1 MRRPRS
7 CFSAS
12 GADKNGRGRAGAGDF
27 FAGDRLFG
35 PKHLIYA
42 ARGIYDISVWL
53 NNDIQDRGLY
63 MNRSE
68 AYQQYVRSL
77 KLGQKYCRSCM
88 INGNYP
94 YIRVLDELLDES
106 TIIGRMNL
114 GVMDIPSEQIVGTK
128 NAERRLAFAANYM
141 PLLSVE
147 TEFAAKWISLC
158 SAHLSDEGIHD
169 PISCYEYMGEF
180 YVQEGH
186 KRVSVMRSY
195 GAPSVSARVVR
206 LIPAYSDDVRV
217 RVYYEFL
224 NFYNLSKLYSV
235 RFRRPG
241 DYAKLTEALG
251 YESDHSWT
259 EAERQSFAACYTRF
273 REVFRKLNRE
283 KLAVTEAEALLV
295 WLRVYKLSDMKP
307 MDAAEL
313 TKSIESVWAE
323 IRLLQEAHPI
333 AVETDPPEPEE
344 EAARRGL
351 LSRIMEPLP
360 DHLNVA
366 FVHAFRPESSQWTG
380 THDLGRQ
387 YLESQLGDQ
396 INVRMYAPESGQD
409 ASGLMERA
417 VADGADVIFAT
428 APPLIGQCLKTA
440 ALHPD
445 IHVLNCSLSMPY
457 ASIRTYYCRT
467 YEAKFITGAIA
478 GAMCGSGRIGYVA
491 NYPILGVPASIN
503 AFALGARM
511 TNPGAR
517 IALRWSCVEDSPA
530 EDFAREG
537 ISVISNRDAIAA
549 GQASYVWDWGTYQ
562 RLPDGS
568 LIPLASP
575 CWDWGKFYERV
586 VRSIMDGTWGLS
598 AERAGERAVNYWWG
612 MRSGVIDVQLSDSLP
627 AGVRQ
632 LAGILKKGLRSGF
645 VDPFHCAIRD
655 QQGREHNDG
664 SLWLR
669 PYDVM
674 NMDWLCDN
682 VDGRIPTYDELLP
695 MSHALVRQLG
705 LYRDE
710 IPPAKEEKAE

>member
-1 MRRPRS
+1 
-7 CFSAS
+7 
-12 GADKNGRGRAGAGDF
+12 
-27 FAGDRLFG
+27 
-35 PKHLIYA
+35 
-42 ARGIYDISVWL
+42 
-53 NNDIQDRGLY
+53 

-77 KLGQKYCRSCM
+77 KLGQKYCRTSM
-88 INGNYP
+88 INGRYP

-106 TIIGRMNL
+106 TLIGRMDL
-114 GVMDIPSEQIVGTK
+114 GVMEIPSEQIVGTK

-141 PLLSVE
+141 PLLPVE

-158 SAHLSDEGIHD
+158 SAHLGDEGIHD

-186 KRVSVMRSY
+186 KRVSVLRSY
-195 GAPSVSARVVR
+195 GAPGISARVVR
-206 LIPAYSDDVRV
+206 LVPAYSDDVRV

-224 NFYNLSKLYSV
+224 GFYSLTKLYSV
-235 RFRRPG
+235 HFRRPG
-241 DYAKLTEALG
+241 GYAKLIEALG
-251 YESDHSWT
+251 YEPDHVWT
-259 EAERQSFAACYTRF
+259 EQERQAFSASYMRF
-273 REVFRKLNRE
+273 RDAFRKLSRE
-283 KLAVTEAEALLV
+283 KLPVTAAEALLV
-295 WLRVYKLSDMKP
+295 WLRVYKMADMKP
-307 MDAAEL
+307 MTAPEL
-313 TKSIESVWAE
+313 SRSIESVWAD
-323 IRLLQEAHPI
+323 IRLLMKDEPI
-333 AVETDPPEPEE
+333 AVETEPPEPSE

-351 LSRIMEPLP
+351 LSRIIEPLP
-360 DHLNVA
+360 AHLNVA
-366 FVHAFRPESSQWTG
+366 FVHGFRPETSQWTS

-396 INVRMYAPESGQD
+396 ISVKVYSPEAGQD
-409 ASGLMERA
+409 ASELMERA

-445 IHVLNCSLSMPY
+445 VRVLNCSLSMPY

-503 AFALGARM
+503 AFALGAKM
-511 TNPGAR
+511 TNPDAR
-517 IALRWSCVEDSPA
+517 IALRWSCVPGSPV

-562 RLPDGS
+562 RLQDGS
-568 LIPLASP
+568 LVPLASP

-586 VRSIMDGTWGLS
+586 VRSIMDGTWDLS

-612 MRSGVIDVQLSDSLP
+612 MKSGVIDVQLSRGLP
-627 AGVRQ
+627 SGVKQ
-632 LAGILKKGLRSGF
+632 LAGILKKGLRSGN
-645 VDPFHCAIRD
+645 VDPFHCAISD
-655 QQGREHNDG
+655 QAGELRNDG
-664 SLWLR
+664 SRWLT
-669 PYDVM
+669 PEEVL

-682 VDGRIPTYDELLP
+682 VEGRIPAFDELLP
-695 MSHALVRQLG
+695 MSHSLVRQLG